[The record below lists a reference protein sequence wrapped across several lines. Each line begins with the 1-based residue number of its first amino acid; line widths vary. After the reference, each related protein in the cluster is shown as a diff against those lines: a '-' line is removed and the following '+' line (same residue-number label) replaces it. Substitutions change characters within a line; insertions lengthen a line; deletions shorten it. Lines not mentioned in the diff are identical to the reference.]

1 MLQNQL
7 GVEFPGTH
15 IWVHSLLQLVWVS
28 TNDQSTLRGNEPM
41 CKNVIQSS
49 IDTQADRDMVWI
61 TLNLLEFKI
70 QI

>member
-7 GVEFPGTH
+7 GVEFPGTY

>member
-1 MLQNQL
+1 
-7 GVEFPGTH
+7 
-15 IWVHSLLQLVWVS
+15 
-28 TNDQSTLRGNEPM
+28 M

-49 IDTQADRDMVWI
+49 IDTQADRNMVWI